1 MTIAGAPSL
10 EVWFYHLQ
18 RQPLEQVLPILAG
31 KALERGWRLVVQTV
45 DDLRLKALDDLLW
58 TFRDESFLPHG
69 LASDPHVARHPM
81 VLTSAAG
88 NPNEAVLRIYVE
100 GAEIDLVPGDS
111 AYERVM
117 LLFDGRDEV
126 ELDAARGQWS
136 RLKGAGFTLAYWQQD
151 DAGRWERKMQSRPP
165 ATPGLAAG

>member
-1 MTIAGAPSL
+1 M

-31 KALERGWRLVVQTV
+31 KALERGWRVVVQTV

-58 TFRDESFLPHG
+58 TFKDESFLPHG
-69 LASDPHVARHPM
+69 LADDPRAARQPM
-81 VLTSAAG
+81 VLTGVAG
-88 NPNEAVLRIYVE
+88 NPNEAVVRMYVE
-100 GAEIDLVPGDS
+100 GAEIDLAPNEPD
-111 AYERVM
+111 YERVM
-117 LLFDGRDEV
+117 LLFDGRNEA

-151 DAGRWERKMQSRPP
+151 EAGRWEQKMRSDPP
-165 ATPGLAAG
+165 ATPEPARG